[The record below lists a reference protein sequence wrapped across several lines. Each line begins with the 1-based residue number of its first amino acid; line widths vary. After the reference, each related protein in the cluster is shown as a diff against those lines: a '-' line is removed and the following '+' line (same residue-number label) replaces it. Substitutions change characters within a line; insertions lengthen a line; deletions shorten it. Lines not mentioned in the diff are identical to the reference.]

1 MSQYRLMRHLVAVAA
16 LGAFATVG
24 CFVVDDK
31 SDDEGGGG
39 EAGEES
45 GGSGGS
51 ATGGRGG
58 TATGGTSTGGKGG
71 SSTGGSST
79 GGSSTGGSSSGG
91 ASTGGSSAGG
101 TSGTGPGDG
110 AVMKFC
116 NDLWLTNAETEEQV
130 AAEITLTFAGV
141 EATALSGTC
150 TPVVPTPC
158 IEIPAIVG
166 PTVVLTDTADGTE
179 IISGA
184 IPTLTVADGDEILAI
199 ATIDDTTM
207 DLTVEAGQFAE
218 QYVCADTDP
227 YAAMLETRSTPFRLP
242 AAHDLRAQNPAVSR
256 WMKKAIVAPGI
267 GR

>member
-1 MSQYRLMRHLVAVAA
+1 MSQNRLMRHLVAVAA

-31 SDDEGGGG
+31 DDDDEGGGG

-51 ATGGRGG
+51 SNGGSS
-58 TATGGTSTGGKGG
+58 TGGTSKGGSSSGG
-71 SSTGGSST
+71 SSTGGSSPS
-79 GGSSTGGSSSGG
+79 GGSSSGGSSSGG

-101 TSGTGPGDG
+101 TSGTGPGEG

-116 NDLWLTNAETEEQV
+116 NDLWLTNPETEEQV

-150 TPVVPTPC
+150 SPVVPNPC
-158 IEIPAIVG
+158 IEIPAVVG
-166 PTVVLTDTADGTE
+166 PDVVLTDTADGTE
-179 IISGA
+179 IISGT
-184 IPTLTVADGDEILAI
+184 IPTLTVADGDEILAV
-199 ATIDDTTM
+199 ATVNEATG
-207 DLTVEAGQFAE
+207 DLTVDAGQFLE
-218 QYVCADTDP
+218 QYTCAETDP
-227 YAAMLETRSTPFRLP
+227 YADTLETRSTPFRLP
-242 AAHDLRAQNPAVSR
+242 AAHDLRAQNPAASR
-256 WMKKAIVAPGI
+256 WVKKAVAPGI